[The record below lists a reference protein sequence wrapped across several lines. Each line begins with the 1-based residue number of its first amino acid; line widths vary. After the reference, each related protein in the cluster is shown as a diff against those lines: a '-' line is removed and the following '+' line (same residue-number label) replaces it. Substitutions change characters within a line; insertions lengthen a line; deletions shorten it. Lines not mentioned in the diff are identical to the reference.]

1 MNKKM
6 RTENSVTE
14 NSSDDNSLVDYEE
27 DAENIEYIKQKSLTK
42 SFSSDGDDGDD
53 GDDVLWRW
61 LNKWIKI
68 M

>member
-1 MNKKM
+1 M

-53 GDDVLWRW
+53 VL
-61 LNKWIKI
+61 
-68 M
+68 